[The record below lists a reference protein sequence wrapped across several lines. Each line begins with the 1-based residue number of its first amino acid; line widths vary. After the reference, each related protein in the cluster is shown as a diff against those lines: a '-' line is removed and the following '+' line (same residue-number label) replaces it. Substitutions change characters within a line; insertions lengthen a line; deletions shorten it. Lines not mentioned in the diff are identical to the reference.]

1 MIELSLYIPV
11 AIATGIAAF
20 VQGAIGIGF
29 ALVVAPIMG
38 LLIPGLLP
46 VALLV
51 LMLPLN
57 LFVALRERSA
67 IDWRGSAWITA
78 GRLPGTLL
86 GLWILVIL
94 SVEGLNQVV
103 GASTVLAVLAALFAP
118 VFRPG
123 GTACVSVGVIT
134 GITETATGVGGP
146 PLALLYQHRPGPELR
161 STIAC
166 CFLAGELISL
176 AILAVVGR
184 ITAEQ
189 LWWALAL
196 VPPLLVGSVASR
208 VVHQRIDARRLR
220 QGVLLFALV
229 SGLLLLIPHY

>member
-1 MIELSLYIPV
+1 MSEITV
-11 AIATGIAAF
+11 FAIIAVATGIAAF

-29 ALVVAPIMG
+29 ALIVAPVMG
-38 LLIPGLLP
+38 FLRPDLLP
-46 VALLV
+46 VALLI

-57 LFVALRERSA
+57 FYVGLREREA
-67 IDWRGSAWITA
+67 IDWKGVGWIGL

-94 SVEGLNQVV
+94 SADSLNQVV
-103 GASTVLAVLAALFAP
+103 GASTVIAVLAALFAP
-118 VFRPG
+118 VFHPKRS
-123 GTACVSVGVIT
+123 ACASVGVIT

-166 CFLAGELISL
+166 CFLIGEIISL
-176 AILAVVGR
+176 IILGVAGQVNL
-184 ITAEQ
+184 EQ
-189 LWWALAL
+189 LQWALYL
-196 VPPLLVGSVASR
+196 LPPLLIGSVASR
-208 VVHQRIDARRLR
+208 IVHHRIDAKRLR

-229 SGLLLLIPHY
+229 SGVILMIPR